1 MMNDLGTLVVW
12 IEYLGRMLAVVVYCL
27 RHVFT
32 IQPALQRPQGAL
44 LLEHRR
50 ETTMCRGKVMQR
62 QVPHLGEIN
71 DGQRDAMAICG
82 WWSGDNFERHVGCVA
97 R

>member
-1 MMNDLGTLVVW
+1 
-12 IEYLGRMLAVVVYCL
+12 MLYTACVMFL
-27 RHVFT
+27 RFN
-32 IQPALQRPQGAL
+32 RRFKDRK
-44 LLEHRR
+44 EHCYWNIVEKRR
-50 ETTMCRGKVMQR
+50 CAGGKVVQRQVQR

-71 DGQRDAMAICG
+71 DCQRDAMAICG